1 MYMVVSYN
9 SIDCMNTSA
18 KVAIDGIYQ
27 TKDEADAR
35 QIEICGGSVGNMS
48 PDNNCKYGANG
59 TISWIKE
66 FELGDLERFDVKSP
80 R

>member
-9 SIDCMNTSA
+9 SIQCMNTTA

-27 TKDEADAR
+27 TKEEAVAR
-35 QIEICGGSVGNMS
+35 QIQISGGFMEEMY
-48 PDNNCKYGANG
+48 PDNHCKYGPNG